1 MYSDIFELSLIHVP
15 FGSVI
20 ILGCR
25 AGVIAGFEIVFYAE
39 RRDEPFVCLAQV
51 MPERSEEKA

>member
-1 MYSDIFELSLIHVP
+1 MTNTGDNLYKTETSRKKFCKLEPIEYYSDNS
-15 FGSVI
+15 
-20 ILGCR
+20 
-25 AGVIAGFEIVFYAE
+25 AE